1 VLLNEHRFGDVV
13 DVMSALL
20 DRRVIF
26 FGGKGGVGKTT
37 CSSAFALAASRRGKR
52 VLLVSTDP
60 AHSTSDIFERRIG
73 NAPGEL
79 LPALSAV
86 EIDAEEESAR
96 YIAQVKRDI
105 ERIFSASVVRQA
117 GRQIDLAAASPGL
130 AEVALLDRII
140 DLIAANDAPR
150 SPYDLIVFDTAPTGH
165 TLQLL
170 RMPEAMTTWIQALV
184 KHRKAMLEI
193 DLGAEQDRDAATAAD
208 PVLAALER
216 RRQRLSD
223 LRARVTDRGHTS
235 FVLVTIPERL
245 AIDETARAAELLA
258 ATGLGIGALIVN
270 RVLPDGLSGSF
281 YDARK
286 AQEREYLDEIERR
299 FPRLSRTSV
308 RQLPRDIHGL
318 DSLADVSA
326 QLLPAGC

>member
-1 VLLNEHRFGDVV
+1 
-13 DVMSALL
+13 MTALL
-20 DRRVIF
+20 DRRVLF

-60 AHSTSDIFERRIG
+60 AHSTSDIFEHRIG
-73 NAPGEL
+73 NTPSAL
-79 LPALSAV
+79 LPALSAI
-86 EIDAEEESAR
+86 EIDADQESAR

-105 ERIFSASVVRQA
+105 ERIFSPSVVRQA

-130 AEVALLDRII
+130 SEVALLDRMV

-150 SPYDLIVFDTAPTGH
+150 SDYDVIVFDTAPTGH

-170 RMPEAMTTWIQALV
+170 RMPEAMSTWIQALV

-193 DLGAEQDRDAATAAD
+193 DLGTEQDRDAAAAAD

-223 LRARVTDRGHTS
+223 LRARVTDRGYTS

-245 AIDETARAAELLA
+245 AIDETARAAALLA
-258 ATGLGIGALIVN
+258 DTGLHVGALIVN

-286 AQEREYLDEIERR
+286 AQEREYLDEISRR
-299 FPRLSRTSV
+299 FPRLARTVV

-318 DSLADVSA
+318 ESLAGVSV
-326 QLLPAGC
+326 QLGVGC

>member
-1 VLLNEHRFGDVV
+1 VLLTL
-13 DVMSALL
+13 A
-20 DRRVIF
+20 DRRVVF

-73 NAPGEL
+73 TTPREL

-105 ERIFSASVVRQA
+105 ERMFSAAVVRQA
-117 GRQIDLAAASPGL
+117 GRQIDLATASPGL
-130 AEVALLDRII
+130 ADVALLDRMI
-140 DLIAANDAPR
+140 DLIAANEAPR
-150 SPYDLIVFDTAPTGH
+150 APYDLIVFDTAPTGH

-170 RMPEAMTTWIQALV
+170 RMPDAMTTWIQALV
-184 KHRKAMLEI
+184 KHRKALLEI
-193 DLGAEQDRDAATAAD
+193 DLGSEEQREAAASAD

-216 RRQRLSD
+216 RHQRLTD

-245 AIDETARAAELLA
+245 AIDETARAATLLA
-258 ATGLGIGALIVN
+258 DTGLDIGALIVN
-270 RVLPDGLSGSF
+270 RVLPEGLSGSF
-281 YDARK
+281 YAARK
-286 AQEREYLDEIERR
+286 EQERHYLDEIARR
-299 FPRLSRTSV
+299 FPRPARHVV
-308 RQLPRDIHGL
+308 RQLPRDVYGL
-318 DSLADVSA
+318 ESLAAISDE
-326 QLLPAGC
+326 LFG